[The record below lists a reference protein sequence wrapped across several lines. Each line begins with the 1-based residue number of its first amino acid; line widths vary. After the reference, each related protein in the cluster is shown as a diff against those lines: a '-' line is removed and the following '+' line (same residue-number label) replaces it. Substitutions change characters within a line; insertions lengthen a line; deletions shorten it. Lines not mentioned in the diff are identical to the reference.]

1 MALKQNLSVKT
12 EIMTN
17 ELPSIDKFLDEELDK
32 LIKSTRLRLLLEKL
46 ALKEETTKD
55 EAFKVIMVRLELK
68 ATKLK
73 MIE

>member
-46 ALKEETTKD
+46 ALKEETTID